1 MFLKYSRITYN
12 PTPVREILS
21 KDNCI
26 VCLPIVQWVQLIT
39 YSSIRKTITE
49 QFSRREVTALKPFSW
64 LCLAKIKLSAWNN
77 IYCLYLSTSSLN
89 HKQKILL
96 EANLLR
102 EVLNNNICCGKDY
115 FICCNAVISKRSSHN
130 QIYPEIEDVAAKSK
144 KIQSSINL
152 SMYKLKLV

>member
-1 MFLKYSRITYN
+1 MYLKYSRITYN

-49 QFSRREVTALKPFSW
+49 QFFRREVTALKPFSW

-115 FICCNAVISKRSSHN
+115 FNLLQCSNFQTIFAQSNLTRDRRCSGEKQENSVI
-130 QIYPEIEDVAAKSK
+130 Y
-144 KIQSSINL
+144 
-152 SMYKLKLV
+152 

>member
-102 EVLNNNICCGKDY
+102 EVLNNNICCGKDD
-115 FICCNAVISKRSSHN
+115 FNLLQCSNFQTIFAQSNLTRDRRCSGEKQENSVI
-130 QIYPEIEDVAAKSK
+130 Y
-144 KIQSSINL
+144 
-152 SMYKLKLV
+152 

>member
-49 QFSRREVTALKPFSW
+49 QFSRREVTSLKPFSL

-89 HKQKILL
+89 HKQKIPL
-96 EANLLR
+96 EANLLLD
-102 EVLNNNICCGKDY
+102 VLNNNICCGRLLHLLQCSNFQTIFAQSNLTRDRRCSDEKQE
-115 FICCNAVISKRSSHN
+115 NSVI
-130 QIYPEIEDVAAKSK
+130 Y
-144 KIQSSINL
+144 
-152 SMYKLKLV
+152 